1 MKKTLIIMC
10 GIPASGKSSVAE
22 DLSAYLGDIPV
33 ISMDNIR
40 KEWFG
45 TRKCQ
50 DRGDEIYAQ
59 SIEDVLFAFEHYN
72 VVIYDATN
80 RTRKARKKVVKDIQK
95 YYDCI
100 TYCVFMNTDLDI
112 ALDRNSNRNEEEKVP
127 SAVIHHMYDTLQ
139 PPTKEEKYF
148 EEIYILT
155 PKTLDTCGDM
165 WYNVFVNQIKGEL
178 KL

>member
-1 MKKTLIIMC
+1 MKKILIVMC
-10 GIPASGKSSVAE
+10 GIPASGKSSIAT
-22 DLSAYLGDIPV
+22 DLSAILGDIPV

-59 SIEDVLFAFEHYN
+59 SIEDVLFAFEHYD

-100 TYCVFMNTDLDI
+100 TYCIFMDTPLDI
-112 ALDRNSNRNEEEKVP
+112 ALDRNFDRNEEEKVP
-127 SAVIHHMYDTLQ
+127 PAIIHRMYDTLQ
-139 PPTKEEKYF
+139 PPTEEEKYF
-148 EEIYILT
+148 KEIYILT

>member
-1 MKKTLIIMC
+1 MKKILIVMC
-10 GIPASGKSSVAE
+10 GVPASGKSSIAT
-22 DLSAYLGDIPV
+22 DLSAILGDIPV

-59 SIEDVLFAFEHYN
+59 SIEDALFAFEHYN
-72 VVIYDATN
+72 IVIYDATN

-100 TYCVFMNTDLDI
+100 VYCIFMDTPLDI
-112 ALDRNSNRNEEEKVP
+112 ALDRNFDRNEEEKVP
-127 SAVIHHMYDTLQ
+127 PAIIHRMYDTLQ
-139 PPTKEEKYF
+139 PPTEEEKYF
-148 EEIYILT
+148 NEIFTFT
-155 PKTLDTCGDM
+155 PEMLDESGDM
-165 WYNVFVNQIKGEL
+165 WYNVFVNQIKGDL